1 MDRNPGS
8 PAAPNACAKTP
19 VAAQYALP
27 TAEPMIAAQNGYFN
41 FSVTPNIAGSVI
53 PSNAETPDAEQIDFI
68 FSFFVKNKTAN
79 TAAPCATLFILAVV
93 KIKLPPVVALA
104 AISCVSIAIKL

>member
-27 TAEPMIAAQNGYFN
+27 TAEPMRQRRMDILI
-41 FSVTPNIAGSVI
+41 SVLHR
-53 PSNAETPDAEQIDFI
+53 
-68 FSFFVKNKTAN
+68 
-79 TAAPCATLFILAVV
+79 TLLV
-93 KIKLPPVVALA
+93 L
-104 AISCVSIAIKL
+104 

>member
-27 TAEPMIAAQNGYFN
+27 TAEPMMA
-41 FSVTPNIAGSVI
+41 VLHR
-53 PSNAETPDAEQIDFI
+53 
-68 FSFFVKNKTAN
+68 
-79 TAAPCATLFILAVV
+79 TLLV
-93 KIKLPPVVALA
+93 L
-104 AISCVSIAIKL
+104 

>member
-1 MDRNPGS
+1 M
-8 PAAPNACAKTP
+8 
-19 VAAQYALP
+19 
-27 TAEPMIAAQNGYFN
+27 
-41 FSVTPNIAGSVI
+41 I